1 MKRFLISLLALGS
14 LAALNAQIFSY
25 QVTVDTSSIGSST
38 PGYIEFQFNQAN
50 ASTSQAATASLDD
63 FISSPDVTFDNTTDF
78 SLGGVAGS
86 LFSLPLEFD
95 NTVGG
100 TNLYD
105 QGVSVFGTSF
115 QFTVTLE
122 GAALST
128 PATDGSEF
136 FVYVLDSGYNNLL
149 GPVDS
154 GAADLIINGDTSIT
168 PVTVTSISTITPVAV
183 TPEPSTLSMLGI
195 GGAAIVAICRRR
207 RNLRTSV

>member
-63 FISSPDVTFDNTTDF
+63 FISSPDFTFDNTTDF

-105 QGVSVFGTSF
+105 QGVSVFGSTV

-149 GPVDS
+149 GPADS

-168 PVTVTSISTITPVAV
+168 PVTVTNVSTITPVTV
-183 TPEPSTLSMLGI
+183 TPEPSALSMLGI
-195 GGAAIVAICRRR
+195 GGVAMVAIRRR
-207 RNLRTSV
+207 WRQGAK

>member
-1 MKRFLISLLALGS
+1 M
-14 LAALNAQIFSY
+14 
-25 QVTVDTSSIGSST
+25 
-38 PGYIEFQFNQAN
+38 
-50 ASTSQAATASLDD
+50 
-63 FISSPDVTFDNTTDF
+63 
-78 SLGGVAGS
+78 
-86 LFSLPLEFD
+86 
-95 NTVGG
+95 GG

-105 QGVSVFGTSF
+105 QGVSVFGSTV

-168 PVTVTSISTITPVAV
+168 PVTVTNVSTITPVTV
-183 TPEPSTLSMLGI
+183 TPEPSALSMLGI
-195 GGAAIVAICRRR
+195 GGVAMVAIRRR
-207 RNLRTSV
+207 WRQGAK

>member
-1 MKRFLISLLALGS
+1 MRRLIISLLALGCF
-14 LAALNAQIFSY
+14 AALDAQIFSY
-25 QVTVDTSSIGSST
+25 QVTVDTSSIGTST
-38 PGYIEFQFNQAN
+38 PGYLEFQFNQAN
-50 ASTSQAATASLDD
+50 ASTSQAATAYLDD
-63 FISSPDVTFDNTTDF
+63 FLASPDFTFDNTTDF

-105 QGVSVFGTSF
+105 QGVSVFGSTV

-168 PVTVTSISTITPVAV
+168 PVTVTNVSTITPVTV
-183 TPEPSTLSMLGI
+183 TPEPSALSMLGI
-195 GGAAIVAICRRR
+195 GGVAMVAIRRR
-207 RNLRTSV
+207 WRQGAK